1 MTNYKE
7 DLVALWK
14 LWVPSTFLNF
24 ALMPMWAR
32 IPWVATTSLLWTCIL
47 SAMRGSEGAPLP
59 RNSAQFCAIL

>member
-32 IPWVATTSLLWTCIL
+32 IPWVATTSLLLAFLVRAGWL
-47 SAMRGSEGAPLP
+47 AVLPVPPQAMP
-59 RNSAQFCAIL
+59 